1 MKNKK
6 QGNKLVGYLLAIAL
20 SCLVC
25 LELVLRF
32 VFGFCDAVL
41 YQPSKAYEYIAQ
53 PNQHRYRFFSHIDY
67 NSYSQRSE
75 EPDST
80 KTIILGLGD
89 SVIFGG
95 TMLDQDSIATTLFS
109 KETGMQ
115 MLNISSGSWGPDN
128 CAAYLREKGTFE
140 AKAMVLVC
148 SSHDAFDVMS
158 HIPVVGI
165 YPNYPDKQY
174 KLAIWELVDRYLMPR
189 VKGWL
194 GQSQLVDPDAQVVE
208 KVKSEERRAMGVKSE
223 ERRVKNSG
231 ALRDEGVAQKSLKF
245 DPGFDQ
251 LLQISKEKK
260 IPFVIYLHPEVGE
273 VLTRQYKEGGK
284 LIMEWAK
291 KHGVKLVSGLNEGVT
306 ADMFRDVIHLN
317 EKGQRNLANSLE
329 RILNV
334 ESKTR

>member
-1 MKNKK
+1 MAISICFI
-6 QGNKLVGYLLAIAL
+6 LIAL
-20 SCLVC
+20 
-25 LELVLRF
+25 LEFTLRF

-41 YQPSKAYEYIAQ
+41 YQSSPAYEYIAQ

-80 KTIILGLGD
+80 KTIVLGLGD

-95 TMLDQDSIATTLFS
+95 TMLDQDSVATTLFS

-128 CAAYLREKGTFE
+128 SAAYLKEKGTFG

-158 HIPVVGI
+158 HVPVVGI

-174 KLAIWELVDRYLMPR
+174 KLAIWEVIDRYLMPR
-189 VKGWL
+189 IKVYFRGK
-194 GQSQLVDPDAQVVE
+194 QLLDPDAQVVE
-208 KVKSEERRAMGVKSE
+208 KVKS
-223 ERRVKNSG
+223 
-231 ALRDEGVAQKSLKF
+231 DEGVANKALNF

-251 LLQISKEKK
+251 LLQISEEKH
-260 IPFVIYLHPEVGE
+260 IPFFIYLHPEVGE
-273 VLTRQYKEGGK
+273 VMSRKYKEGG
-284 LIMEWAK
+284 LMIMEWAK
-291 KHGVKLVSGLNEGVT
+291 THHIKLIDGLNEGVT
-306 ADMFRDVIHLN
+306 VDMYRDVIHLN
-317 EKGQRNLANSLE
+317 EKGQRNLANSLKKMIN
-329 RILNV
+329 R
-334 ESKTR
+334 

>member
-1 MKNKK
+1 MYRINKRK
-6 QGNKLVGYLLAIAL
+6 IYIAISICFILIAL
-20 SCLVC
+20 
-25 LELVLRF
+25 LECTLRF

-41 YQPSKAYEYIAQ
+41 YQPSPAFEYVAQ

-67 NSYSQRSE
+67 NSYSQRSD

-80 KTIILGLGD
+80 KTIVLGLGD

-128 CAAYLREKGTFE
+128 CAAYLKEKGTFG

-174 KLAIWELVDRYLMPR
+174 KLAIWEVVDRYLLPR
-189 VKGWL
+189 IKVYFSGK
-194 GQSQLVDPDAQVVE
+194 QLLDPDAQVVE
-208 KVKSEERRAMGVKSE
+208 KVKS
-223 ERRVKNSG
+223 
-231 ALRDEGVAQKSLKF
+231 DEGVAKKALNF

-251 LLQISKEKK
+251 LLQISEEKH
-260 IPFVIYLHPEVGE
+260 IPFFIYLHPEVSE
-273 VLTRQYKEGGK
+273 VMSRKYKKGG
-284 LIMEWAK
+284 LMIMEWAK
-291 KHGVKLVSGLNEGVT
+291 THHVELIDGLNEGVT
-306 ADMFRDVIHLN
+306 VDIYRDVIHLN
-317 EKGQRNLANSLE
+317 EKGQRNLANSLKKMIN
-329 RILNV
+329 R
-334 ESKTR
+334 

>member
-1 MKNKK
+1 MYRINKRK
-6 QGNKLVGYLLAIAL
+6 IYIAISICLILIAL
-20 SCLVC
+20 S
-25 LELVLRF
+25 ELILRY

-41 YQPSKAYEYIAQ
+41 YQSSPAYEYIAQ
-53 PNQHRYRFFSHIDY
+53 PNQHRYRFLSHIDY

-95 TMLDQDSIATTLFS
+95 TMLDQEDIATTLFS

-128 CAAYLREKGTFE
+128 CAAYLKEKGTFG

-174 KLAIWELVDRYLMPR
+174 KLAIWEVIDRYLMPR
-189 VKGWL
+189 IKVYFSGK
-194 GQSQLVDPDAQVVE
+194 QLLDPDAQVVE
-208 KVKSEERRAMGVKSE
+208 KVKS
-223 ERRVKNSG
+223 
-231 ALRDEGVAQKSLKF
+231 DEGVANKALNF

-251 LLQISKEKK
+251 LLQISEEKH
-260 IPFVIYLHPEVGE
+260 IPFFIYLHPEVSE
-273 VLTRQYKEGGK
+273 VMSRKYKEGG
-284 LIMEWAK
+284 LMIMEWAK
-291 KHGVKLVSGLNEGVT
+291 THHIKLIDGLNEGVT
-306 ADMFRDVIHLN
+306 VDIYRDVIHLN
-317 EKGQRNLANSLE
+317 EKGQRNLANSLKKMIN
-329 RILNV
+329 R
-334 ESKTR
+334 

>member
-1 MKNKK
+1 M
-6 QGNKLVGYLLAIAL
+6 GIFLIVILLEII
-20 SCLVC
+20 
-25 LELVLRF
+25 LRY

-41 YQPSKAYEYIAQ
+41 YQSSPAYEYIAQ

-80 KTIILGLGD
+80 KTIVLGLGD

-128 CAAYLREKGTFE
+128 CAAYLEEKGTFG

-174 KLAIWELVDRYLMPR
+174 KLAIWEVIDRYLMPR
-189 VKGWL
+189 IKVYFSGK
-194 GQSQLVDPDAQVVE
+194 QLLDPDAQVVE
-208 KVKSEERRAMGVKSE
+208 KVKS
-223 ERRVKNSG
+223 
-231 ALRDEGVAQKSLKF
+231 DEGVAKKALNF

-251 LLQISKEKK
+251 LLQISEEKH
-260 IPFVIYLHPEVGE
+260 IPFFIYLHPEVSE
-273 VLTRQYKEGGK
+273 VMSRKYKEGG
-284 LIMEWAK
+284 LMIMEWAK
-291 KHGVKLVSGLNEGVT
+291 THHVKLIDGLNEGVT
-306 ADMFRDVIHLN
+306 VDMYRDVIHLN
-317 EKGQRNLANSLE
+317 EKGQRNLANSLKKMIN
-329 RILNV
+329 R
-334 ESKTR
+334 

>member
-1 MKNKK
+1 MKK
-6 QGNKLVGYLLAIAL
+6 KLVSKKWITIFVSL
-20 SCLVC
+20 
-25 LELVLRF
+25 LVLFVFVEIILRY

-41 YQPSKAYEYIAQ
+41 YQSSPAYEYIAQ

-67 NSYSQRSE
+67 NSYSQRSD

-80 KTIILGLGD
+80 KTIVLGLGD

-128 CAAYLREKGTFE
+128 CAAYLKEKGTFG

-165 YPNYPDKQY
+165 YPNYPDEQY
-174 KLAIWELVDRYLMPR
+174 KLAIWEVIDRYLMPR
-189 VKGWL
+189 IKVYFSGK
-194 GQSQLVDPDAQVVE
+194 QLLDPDAQVVE
-208 KVKSEERRAMGVKSE
+208 KVKG
-223 ERRVKNSG
+223 
-231 ALRDEGVAQKSLKF
+231 DEGVAKKALNF

-251 LLQISKEKK
+251 LLQISEEKH
-260 IPFVIYLHPEVGE
+260 IPFFIYLHPEVSE
-273 VLTRQYKEGGK
+273 VMSRKYKEGG
-284 LIMEWAK
+284 LMIMEWAK
-291 KHGVKLVSGLNEGVT
+291 THHIKLIDGLNEGV
-306 ADMFRDVIHLN
+306 AVDMYRDVIHLN
-317 EKGQRNLANSLE
+317 EKGQRNLANSLKKMIN
-329 RILNV
+329 R
-334 ESKTR
+334 

>member
-1 MKNKK
+1 M
-6 QGNKLVGYLLAIAL
+6 GIFLIVILLEII
-20 SCLVC
+20 
-25 LELVLRF
+25 LRY

-41 YQPSKAYEYIAQ
+41 YQSSPAYEYIAQ

-80 KTIILGLGD
+80 KTIALGLGD

-128 CAAYLREKGTFE
+128 CAAYLKEKGTFG

-165 YPNYPDKQY
+165 YPNYPYKQY
-174 KLAIWELVDRYLMPR
+174 KLAIWEVIDRYLMPR
-189 VKGWL
+189 IKVYFRGK
-194 GQSQLVDPDAQVVE
+194 QLLDPDAQVVE
-208 KVKSEERRAMGVKSE
+208 KVKS
-223 ERRVKNSG
+223 
-231 ALRDEGVAQKSLKF
+231 DEGVANKALNF

-251 LLQISKEKK
+251 LLQISEEKH
-260 IPFVIYLHPEVGE
+260 IPFFIYLHPEVGE
-273 VLTRQYKEGGK
+273 VMNRKYKEGG
-284 LIMEWAK
+284 LMIMEWAK
-291 KHGVKLVSGLNEGVT
+291 THHIKLIDGLNEGVT
-306 ADMFRDVIHLN
+306 VDMYRDVIHLN
-317 EKGQRNLANSLE
+317 EKGQRNLANSLKKMIN
-329 RILNV
+329 R
-334 ESKTR
+334 

>member
-1 MKNKK
+1 MKLKIK
-6 QGNKLVGYLLAIAL
+6 YCLLGIFL
-20 SCLVC
+20 IVIL
-25 LELVLRF
+25 LEIILRY

-41 YQPSKAYEYIAQ
+41 YQSSPAYEYIAQ

-80 KTIILGLGD
+80 KTIVLGLGD

-128 CAAYLREKGTFE
+128 CAAYLKEKGTFG

-174 KLAIWELVDRYLMPR
+174 KLAIWEVIDRYLMPR
-189 VKGWL
+189 IKVYFSGK
-194 GQSQLVDPDAQVVE
+194 QLLDPDAQVVE
-208 KVKSEERRAMGVKSE
+208 KVKS
-223 ERRVKNSG
+223 
-231 ALRDEGVAQKSLKF
+231 DDGVAKKSLNF

-251 LLQISKEKK
+251 LLQISEEKH
-260 IPFVIYLHPEVGE
+260 IPFFIYLHPEVSE
-273 VLTRQYKEGGK
+273 VMSRKYKEGG
-284 LIMEWAK
+284 LMIMEWAK
-291 KHGVKLVSGLNEGVT
+291 THHVELIDGLNEGVT
-306 ADMFRDVIHLN
+306 VDMYRDVIHLN
-317 EKGQRNLANSLE
+317 EKGQRNLANSLKKMIN
-329 RILNV
+329 R
-334 ESKTR
+334 

>member
-1 MKNKK
+1 MFRINKK
-6 QGNKLVGYLLAIAL
+6 RFYIAISICFILIAL
-20 SCLVC
+20 
-25 LELVLRF
+25 LEFTLRF

-41 YQPSKAYEYIAQ
+41 YLSSPAYEYIAQ

-67 NSYSQRSE
+67 NSYSQRSD

-80 KTIILGLGD
+80 KTIVLGLGD

-128 CAAYLREKGTFE
+128 CAAYLKEKGTFG

-174 KLAIWELVDRYLMPR
+174 KLAIWEVIDRYLRPR
-189 VKGWL
+189 IQGWL
-194 GQSQLVDPDAQVVE
+194 GHSQLIDPDAQVVE
-208 KVKSEERRAMGVKSE
+208 KVKNEK
-223 ERRVKNSG
+223 RRVKNSN
-231 ALRDEGVAQKSLKF
+231 ALRDEGVAQKSLNF
-245 DPGFDQ
+245 DPGFDL
-251 LLQISKEKK
+251 LLQISKEKN
-260 IPFVIYLHPEVGE
+260 IPFFIYLHPEMGE
-273 VLTRQYKEGGK
+273 VESKEYKEGGK
-284 LIMEWAK
+284 LIIEWAK
-291 KHGVKLVSGLNEGVT
+291 ANDVKLVNGLDEGVT
-306 ADMFRDVIHLN
+306 TSMFRDVIHLN

-329 RILNV
+329 RLFTINNDD
-334 ESKTR
+334 K

>member
-1 MKNKK
+1 MFRINKK
-6 QGNKLVGYLLAIAL
+6 RIYIAISICFIFIAL
-20 SCLVC
+20 S
-25 LELVLRF
+25 ELILRY

-41 YQPSKAYEYIAQ
+41 YQSSPAYEYIAQ

-80 KTIILGLGD
+80 KTIVLGLGD

-95 TMLDQDSIATTLFS
+95 TMLDQDSVATTLFS

-128 CAAYLREKGTFE
+128 CAAYLKEKGTFG

-174 KLAIWELVDRYLMPR
+174 KLAIWEVIDRYLMPR
-189 VKGWL
+189 IKVYFRGK
-194 GQSQLVDPDAQVVE
+194 QLLDPDAQVVE
-208 KVKSEERRAMGVKSE
+208 KVKS
-223 ERRVKNSG
+223 
-231 ALRDEGVAQKSLKF
+231 DEGVANKALNF

-251 LLQISKEKK
+251 LLQISEGKH
-260 IPFVIYLHPEVGE
+260 IPFFIYLHPEVGE
-273 VLTRQYKEGGK
+273 VMSRKYKEGG
-284 LIMEWAK
+284 LMIMEWAK
-291 KHGVKLVSGLNEGVT
+291 THHIKLIDGLNEGVT
-306 ADMFRDVIHLN
+306 VDMYRDVIHLN
-317 EKGQRNLANSLE
+317 EKGQRNLANSLKKM
-329 RILNV
+329 IN
-334 ESKTR
+334 

>member
-1 MKNKK
+1 MLRISKK
-6 QGNKLVGYLLAIAL
+6 KTLVVWGIAL
-20 SCLVC
+20 GLF
-25 LELVLRF
+25 VLAEIILRY

-41 YQPSKAYEYIAQ
+41 YQPSKEYEYIAN
-53 PNQHRYRFFSHIDY
+53 PNQHRYRFLSNIDY

-80 KTIILGLGD
+80 KTIVLGLGD

-128 CAAYLREKGTFE
+128 CAAYLQEKGTFG

-158 HIPVVGI
+158 HVPVVGI

-174 KLAIWELVDRYLMPR
+174 KLAIWEVIDRYLMPR

-208 KVKSEERRAMGVKSE
+208 NAKKSNANV
-223 ERRVKNSG
+223 
-231 ALRDEGVAQKSLKF
+231 LDGVAQKSLNF

-273 VLTRQYKEGGK
+273 VMTKQYKEGGK
-284 LIMEWAK
+284 LIMQWAK
-291 KHGVKLVSGLNEGVT
+291 VHHVKLVSGLDEGVT
-306 ADMFRDVIHLN
+306 VDMFRDVIHLN
-317 EKGQRNLANSLE
+317 EKGQRNLADSLKKM
-329 RILNV
+329 IKL
-334 ESKTR
+334 

>member
-1 MKNKK
+1 MIKK
-6 QGNKLVGYLLAIAL
+6 RKVYIIVSL
-20 SCLVC
+20 CLIVFV
-25 LELVLRF
+25 ELILRY

-41 YQPSKAYEYIAQ
+41 YQSSSAYEYIAQ

-67 NSYSQRSE
+67 NSYSQRSD

-80 KTIILGLGD
+80 KTIVLGLGD

-128 CAAYLREKGTFE
+128 CAAYLKEKGTFG

-174 KLAIWELVDRYLMPR
+174 KLAIWEVIDRYLMPR
-189 VKGWL
+189 IKVYFIGK
-194 GQSQLVDPDAQVVE
+194 QLLDPDAQVVE
-208 KVKSEERRAMGVKSE
+208 KVKS
-223 ERRVKNSG
+223 
-231 ALRDEGVAQKSLKF
+231 DEGVANKALNF

-251 LLQISKEKK
+251 LLQISEGKH
-260 IPFVIYLHPEVGE
+260 IPFFIYLHPEVGE
-273 VLTRQYKEGGK
+273 IMSRKYKEGG
-284 LIMEWAK
+284 LMIMEWAK
-291 KHGVKLVSGLNEGVT
+291 THHVELIDGLNEGVT
-306 ADMFRDVIHLN
+306 VDMYRDVIHLN
-317 EKGQRNLANSLE
+317 EKGQRNLANSLKKMIN
-329 RILNV
+329 R
-334 ESKTR
+334 

>member
-1 MKNKK
+1 MFRINKK
-6 QGNKLVGYLLAIAL
+6 RFYIAISICLVLIAL
-20 SCLVC
+20 S
-25 LELVLRF
+25 EFILRY

-41 YQPSKAYEYIAQ
+41 YQSSPAYEYIAQ

-80 KTIILGLGD
+80 KTIVLGLGD

-128 CAAYLREKGTFE
+128 CAVYLKEKGTFG

-174 KLAIWELVDRYLMPR
+174 KLAIWEVIDRYLMPR
-189 VKGWL
+189 IKVYFRGK
-194 GQSQLVDPDAQVVE
+194 QLLDPDAQVVE
-208 KVKSEERRAMGVKSE
+208 KVKS
-223 ERRVKNSG
+223 
-231 ALRDEGVAQKSLKF
+231 DEGVAKKALNF

-251 LLQISKEKK
+251 LLQISEEKH
-260 IPFVIYLHPEVGE
+260 IPFFIYLHPEVGE
-273 VLTRQYKEGGK
+273 VMSRKYKEGG
-284 LIMEWAK
+284 LMIMEWAK
-291 KHGVKLVSGLNEGVT
+291 THHIKLIDGLNEGVT
-306 ADMFRDVIHLN
+306 VDMYRDVIHLN
-317 EKGQRNLANSLE
+317 EKGQRNLANSL
-329 RILNV
+329 
-334 ESKTR
+334 KK

>member
-1 MKNKK
+1 MYRINKRK
-6 QGNKLVGYLLAIAL
+6 IYIAISICLILIAL
-20 SCLVC
+20 S
-25 LELVLRF
+25 ELTLRF

-41 YQPSKAYEYIAQ
+41 YQSSPAYEYIAQ

-80 KTIILGLGD
+80 KTIVLGLGD
-89 SVIFGG
+89 SVILGG
-95 TMLDQDSIATTLFS
+95 TMLDQDSVATTLFS

-128 CAAYLREKGTFE
+128 CAAYLKEKGTFG

-174 KLAIWELVDRYLMPR
+174 KLAIWEVIDRYLMPR
-189 VKGWL
+189 IKVYFRGK
-194 GQSQLVDPDAQVVE
+194 QLLDPDAQVVE
-208 KVKSEERRAMGVKSE
+208 KVKS
-223 ERRVKNSG
+223 
-231 ALRDEGVAQKSLKF
+231 DEGVANKALNF

-251 LLQISKEKK
+251 LLQISEGKH
-260 IPFVIYLHPEVGE
+260 IPFFIYLHPEVGE
-273 VLTRQYKEGGK
+273 VMSRKYKEGG
-284 LIMEWAK
+284 LMIIEWAK
-291 KHGVKLVSGLNEGVT
+291 THHIKLIDGLNEGVT
-306 ADMFRDVIHLN
+306 VDMYRDVIHLN
-317 EKGQRNLANSLE
+317 EKGQRNLANSLKKMIN
-329 RILNV
+329 R
-334 ESKTR
+334 

>member
-1 MKNKK
+1 MIKK
-6 QGNKLVGYLLAIAL
+6 RKVYIIVSL
-20 SCLVC
+20 CLIVFV
-25 LELVLRF
+25 ELILRY

-41 YQPSKAYEYIAQ
+41 YQSSPAYEYIAQ

-67 NSYSQRSE
+67 NSYSQRNE

-80 KTIILGLGD
+80 KTIVLGLGD

-95 TMLDQDSIATTLFS
+95 TMLDQDSIATSLFS

-128 CAAYLREKGTFE
+128 CAAYLKEKGTFG

-174 KLAIWELVDRYLMPR
+174 KLAIWEVIDRYLLPR
-189 VKGWL
+189 IKVYFRGK
-194 GQSQLVDPDAQVVE
+194 QLLDPDAQVVE
-208 KVKSEERRAMGVKSE
+208 KVKS
-223 ERRVKNSG
+223 
-231 ALRDEGVAQKSLKF
+231 DEGVAKKALNF

-251 LLQISKEKK
+251 LLQISEEKH
-260 IPFVIYLHPEVGE
+260 IPFFIYLHPEVGE
-273 VLTRQYKEGGK
+273 VMSRKYEEGG
-284 LIMEWAK
+284 LMIMEWAK
-291 KHGVKLVSGLNEGVT
+291 THHVKLIDGLNEGVT
-306 ADMFRDVIHLN
+306 TDMYRDVIHLN
-317 EKGQRNLANSLE
+317 EKGQRNLANSLKKMIN
-329 RILNV
+329 R
-334 ESKTR
+334 

>member
-1 MKNKK
+1 MKK
-6 QGNKLVGYLLAIAL
+6 KLVSKKWITISVSL
-20 SCLVC
+20 
-25 LELVLRF
+25 LVLFVFVEIILRY

-41 YQPSKAYEYIAQ
+41 YQSSPAYEYIAQ

-80 KTIILGLGD
+80 KTIVLGLGD
-89 SVIFGG
+89 SVILGG
-95 TMLDQDSIATTLFS
+95 TMLDQDSVATTLFS

-128 CAAYLREKGTFE
+128 CAAYLKEKGTFG

-174 KLAIWELVDRYLMPR
+174 KLAIWEVIDRYLMPR
-189 VKGWL
+189 IKVYFRGK
-194 GQSQLVDPDAQVVE
+194 QLLDPDAQVVE
-208 KVKSEERRAMGVKSE
+208 KVKS
-223 ERRVKNSG
+223 
-231 ALRDEGVAQKSLKF
+231 DEGVANKALNF

-251 LLQISKEKK
+251 LLQISEGKH
-260 IPFVIYLHPEVGE
+260 IPFFIYLHPEVGE
-273 VLTRQYKEGGK
+273 VMSRKYKEGG
-284 LIMEWAK
+284 LMIMEWAK
-291 KHGVKLVSGLNEGVT
+291 THHIKLIDGLNEGVT
-306 ADMFRDVIHLN
+306 VDMYRDVIHLN
-317 EKGQRNLANSLE
+317 EKGQRNLANSLKKMIN
-329 RILNV
+329 R
-334 ESKTR
+334 

>member
-1 MKNKK
+1 MIKK
-6 QGNKLVGYLLAIAL
+6 RKVYIIVSL
-20 SCLVC
+20 CLFVFV
-25 LELVLRF
+25 EIILRY

-41 YQPSKAYEYIAQ
+41 YQPSPAYEYIAQ

-80 KTIILGLGD
+80 KTIVLGLGD

-128 CAAYLREKGTFE
+128 CAAYLKEKGTFG

-174 KLAIWELVDRYLMPR
+174 KLAIWEVVDRYLLPR
-189 VKGWL
+189 IKVYFRGK
-194 GQSQLVDPDAQVVE
+194 QLLDPDAQVVE
-208 KVKSEERRAMGVKSE
+208 KVKS
-223 ERRVKNSG
+223 
-231 ALRDEGVAQKSLKF
+231 DEGVANKALNF

-251 LLQISKEKK
+251 LLQISEEKH
-260 IPFVIYLHPEVGE
+260 IPFFIYLHPEVGE
-273 VLTRQYKEGGK
+273 VMSRKYKEGG
-284 LIMEWAK
+284 LMIMEWAK
-291 KHGVKLVSGLNEGVT
+291 THHIKLIDGLNEGVT
-306 ADMFRDVIHLN
+306 VDMYRDVIHLN
-317 EKGQRNLANSLE
+317 EKGQRNLANSLKKMIN
-329 RILNV
+329 R
-334 ESKTR
+334 

>member
-1 MKNKK
+1 MIKK
-6 QGNKLVGYLLAIAL
+6 RKVYIIVSL
-20 SCLVC
+20 CLIVFV
-25 LELVLRF
+25 ELILRY

-41 YQPSKAYEYIAQ
+41 YQPSPAYEYIAQ

-67 NSYSQRSE
+67 NSYSQRSD

-80 KTIILGLGD
+80 KTIVLGLGD

-128 CAAYLREKGTFE
+128 CAAYLKEKGTFG

-165 YPNYPDKQY
+165 YPNYPDEQY
-174 KLAIWELVDRYLMPR
+174 KLAIWEVVDRYLMPR
-189 VKGWL
+189 IKVYFSGK
-194 GQSQLVDPDAQVVE
+194 QLLDPDAQVVE
-208 KVKSEERRAMGVKSE
+208 KVKS
-223 ERRVKNSG
+223 
-231 ALRDEGVAQKSLKF
+231 DEGVAKKALNF

-251 LLQISKEKK
+251 LLQISEEKH
-260 IPFVIYLHPEVGE
+260 IPFFIYLHPEVCE
-273 VLTRQYKEGGK
+273 VMSRKYKEGG
-284 LIMEWAK
+284 LMIMEWAK
-291 KHGVKLVSGLNEGVT
+291 THHIKLIDGLNEGVT
-306 ADMFRDVIHLN
+306 VDMYRDVIHLN
-317 EKGQRNLANSLE
+317 EKGQRNLANSLKKMIN
-329 RILNV
+329 R
-334 ESKTR
+334 

>member
-1 MKNKK
+1 MIKK
-6 QGNKLVGYLLAIAL
+6 RKVYIIVSL
-20 SCLVC
+20 CLIVFV
-25 LELVLRF
+25 ELILRY

-41 YQPSKAYEYIAQ
+41 YQPSPAYEYIAQ

-67 NSYSQRSE
+67 NSYSQRSD

-80 KTIILGLGD
+80 KTIVLGLGD

-128 CAAYLREKGTFE
+128 CAAYLKEKGTFG

-165 YPNYPDKQY
+165 YPNYPDEQY
-174 KLAIWELVDRYLMPR
+174 KLAIWEVVDRYLLPR
-189 VKGWL
+189 IKVYFSGK
-194 GQSQLVDPDAQVVE
+194 QLLDPDAQVVE
-208 KVKSEERRAMGVKSE
+208 KVKS
-223 ERRVKNSG
+223 
-231 ALRDEGVAQKSLKF
+231 DEGVAKKALNF

-251 LLQISKEKK
+251 LLQISEEKH
-260 IPFVIYLHPEVGE
+260 IPFFIYLHPEVSE
-273 VLTRQYKEGGK
+273 VMSRKYKKGG
-284 LIMEWAK
+284 LMIMEWAK
-291 KHGVKLVSGLNEGVT
+291 THHVELIDGLNEGVT
-306 ADMFRDVIHLN
+306 VDIYRDVIHLN
-317 EKGQRNLANSLE
+317 EKGQRNLANSLKKMIN
-329 RILNV
+329 R
-334 ESKTR
+334 

>member
-1 MKNKK
+1 MIKK
-6 QGNKLVGYLLAIAL
+6 RKVYIIVSL
-20 SCLVC
+20 CLIVFV
-25 LELVLRF
+25 ELILRY

-41 YQPSKAYEYIAQ
+41 YQPSPAYEYIAQ

-67 NSYSQRSE
+67 NSYSQRSD

-80 KTIILGLGD
+80 KTIVLGLGD

-128 CAAYLREKGTFE
+128 CAAYLKEKGTFG

-174 KLAIWELVDRYLMPR
+174 KLAIWEVIDRYLMPR
-189 VKGWL
+189 IKVYCSGK
-194 GQSQLVDPDAQVVE
+194 QLLDPDAQVVE
-208 KVKSEERRAMGVKSE
+208 KVKS
-223 ERRVKNSG
+223 
-231 ALRDEGVAQKSLKF
+231 DEGVANKALNF

-251 LLQISKEKK
+251 LLQISEEKH
-260 IPFVIYLHPEVGE
+260 IPFFIYLHPEVSE
-273 VLTRQYKEGGK
+273 VMSRKYKKGG
-284 LIMEWAK
+284 LMIMEWAK
-291 KHGVKLVSGLNEGVT
+291 THHVELIDGLNEGVT
-306 ADMFRDVIHLN
+306 VDIYRDVIHLN
-317 EKGQRNLANSLE
+317 EKGQRNLANSLKKMIN
-329 RILNV
+329 R
-334 ESKTR
+334 

>member
-1 MKNKK
+1 MYRINKRK
-6 QGNKLVGYLLAIAL
+6 IYIAISICFILIAL
-20 SCLVC
+20 
-25 LELVLRF
+25 LECTLRF

-41 YQPSKAYEYIAQ
+41 YQPSPAYEYIAQ

-67 NSYSQRSE
+67 NSYSQRSD

-80 KTIILGLGD
+80 KTIVLGLGD

-128 CAAYLREKGTFE
+128 CAAYLKEKGTFG

-174 KLAIWELVDRYLMPR
+174 KLAIWEVIDRYLMPR
-189 VKGWL
+189 IQGWL
-194 GQSQLVDPDAQVVE
+194 GHSQLIDPDAQVVE
-208 KVKSEERRAMGVKSE
+208 KVKS
-223 ERRVKNSG
+223 
-231 ALRDEGVAQKSLKF
+231 DEGVAQKSFNF

-251 LLQISKEKK
+251 LLQISEEKH
-260 IPFVIYLHPEVGE
+260 IPFFIYLHPEKGE
-273 VLTRQYKEGGK
+273 VEKNEYKEGGK
-284 LIMEWAK
+284 LIIDWANT
-291 KHGVKLVSGLNEGVT
+291 HHVKLVDGLKEGVT
-306 ADMFRDVIHLN
+306 TDMFRDVIHLN
-317 EKGQRNLANSLE
+317 EKGQRNLADSFKK
-329 RILNV
+329 IF
-334 ESKTR
+334 K

>member
-1 MKNKK
+1 MKK
-6 QGNKLVGYLLAIAL
+6 KLVSKKWITISVSL
-20 SCLVC
+20 
-25 LELVLRF
+25 LVLFVFVEIFLRY

-41 YQPSKAYEYIAQ
+41 YQSSPAYEYIAQ

-80 KTIILGLGD
+80 KSIVLGLGD

-95 TMLDQDSIATTLFS
+95 TMLDQDSVATTLFS

-128 CAAYLREKGTFE
+128 CAAYLKEKGTFG

-165 YPNYPDKQY
+165 YPNYPDEQY
-174 KLAIWELVDRYLMPR
+174 KLAIWEVIDRYLMPR
-189 VKGWL
+189 IKVYFSGK
-194 GQSQLVDPDAQVVE
+194 QLLDPDAQVVE
-208 KVKSEERRAMGVKSE
+208 KVKG
-223 ERRVKNSG
+223 
-231 ALRDEGVAQKSLKF
+231 DEGVAKKALNF

-251 LLQISKEKK
+251 LLQISEEKH
-260 IPFVIYLHPEVGE
+260 IPFFIYLHPEVSE
-273 VLTRQYKEGGK
+273 VMSRKYKEGG
-284 LIMEWAK
+284 LMIMEWAK
-291 KHGVKLVSGLNEGVT
+291 THHIKLIDGLNEGVT
-306 ADMFRDVIHLN
+306 VDMYRDVIHLN
-317 EKGQRNLANSLE
+317 EKGQRNLANSLKKMIN
-329 RILNV
+329 R
-334 ESKTR
+334 

>member
-1 MKNKK
+1 MLSTRKRKI
-6 QGNKLVGYLLAIAL
+6 VVFLA
-20 SCLVC
+20 VC
-25 LELVLRF
+25 LFLLVSVELILRF

-41 YQPSKAYEYIAQ
+41 YRSSEAYEYIAQ
-53 PNQHRYRFFSHIDY
+53 PNQHRYRFLSHIDY

-109 KETGMQ
+109 KETVMQ

-128 CAAYLREKGTFE
+128 CAAYLKEKGIFG

-158 HIPVVGI
+158 HVPVVGI
-165 YPNYPDKQY
+165 YPEYPEKQY
-174 KLAIWELVDRYLMPR
+174 KLAIWELLDRYLLPM
-189 VKGWL
+189 VKDWMGRT
-194 GQSQLVDPDAQVVE
+194 QLVDPDAQVV
-208 KVKSEERRAMGVKSE
+208 KG
-223 ERRVKNSG
+223 
-231 ALRDEGVAQKSLKF
+231 GVAQKSLIF
-245 DPGFDQ
+245 DSGFDQ

-273 VLTRQYKEGGK
+273 LMAHQYKEGGQ
-284 LIMEWAK
+284 LIMEWAE
-291 KHGVKLVSGLNEGVT
+291 KHHVKLVKGLDEDIT
-306 ADMFRDVIHLN
+306 TDMYRDVIHLN

-329 RILNV
+329 KIIR
-334 ESKTR
+334 KTIN

>member
-1 MKNKK
+1 MKILNHTVSFKFK
-6 QGNKLVGYLLAIAL
+6 CL
-20 SCLVC
+20 SIFLISFSIV
-25 LELVLRF
+25 EIILRY

-41 YQPSKAYEYIAQ
+41 YQSSPAYEYIAQ

-128 CAAYLREKGTFE
+128 CAAYLKEKGTFG

-174 KLAIWELVDRYLMPR
+174 KLAIWEVIDRYLMPR
-189 VKGWL
+189 IKVYFRGK
-194 GQSQLVDPDAQVVE
+194 QLLDPDAQVVE
-208 KVKSEERRAMGVKSE
+208 KVKS
-223 ERRVKNSG
+223 
-231 ALRDEGVAQKSLKF
+231 DEGVANKALNF

-251 LLQISKEKK
+251 LLQISEGKH
-260 IPFVIYLHPEVGE
+260 IPFFIYLHPEVGE
-273 VLTRQYKEGGK
+273 VMSRKYKEGG
-284 LIMEWAK
+284 LMIMQWAK
-291 KHGVKLVSGLNEGVT
+291 THHLKLMDGLNEGVT
-306 ADMFRDVIHLN
+306 VDMYRDVIHLN
-317 EKGQRNLANSLE
+317 EKGQRNLANSLKKMIN
-329 RILNV
+329 R
-334 ESKTR
+334 

>member
-1 MKNKK
+1 MKLKIK
-6 QGNKLVGYLLAIAL
+6 HCLLGISL
-20 SCLVC
+20 IVIL
-25 LELVLRF
+25 LELILRY

-41 YQPSKAYEYIAQ
+41 YQSSPAYEYIAQ

-80 KTIILGLGD
+80 KTIVLGLGD

-128 CAAYLREKGTFE
+128 CAAYLKEKGTFG

-174 KLAIWELVDRYLMPR
+174 KLAIWEVIDRYLMPR
-189 VKGWL
+189 IKVYFRGK
-194 GQSQLVDPDAQVVE
+194 QLLDPDAQVVE
-208 KVKSEERRAMGVKSE
+208 KVKS
-223 ERRVKNSG
+223 
-231 ALRDEGVAQKSLKF
+231 DEGVAKKALNF

-251 LLQISKEKK
+251 LLQISEEKH
-260 IPFVIYLHPEVGE
+260 IPFFIYLHPEVGE
-273 VLTRQYKEGGK
+273 VMSRKYKEGG
-284 LIMEWAK
+284 LMIMEWAK
-291 KHGVKLVSGLNEGVT
+291 THHVKLIDGLNESVT
-306 ADMFRDVIHLN
+306 VDMYRDVIHLN
-317 EKGQRNLANSLE
+317 EKGQRNLANSLKKMIN
-329 RILNV
+329 R
-334 ESKTR
+334 